1 MSDRERLRDLI
12 RAELAKH
19 RPRENAHASLE
30 LLAETAIVI
39 EPAPNSEGAAQA
51 GNESWSEDAV
61 RRAVEELRRS
71 YPQLFREATD
81 ERLEAADEVPAAAPD
96 NPRDEAPASS
106 ATPAR
111 DWLFLEPRSGTS
123 GRRADAG
130 LGPLA
135 SAAGALRPRSA
146 SCGGRVKKLGS
157 LFARPRTLRDSAA
170 DDGSAPRSIAVRPE
184 GPTPPS
190 RYVYAALA
198 FILALSAF
206 AWLWPASTP
215 KLGPGET
222 TLAKR
227 HGAPSEAGRSNET
240 SSLSGQ
246 PANGKRTWPVA
257 DEPPGTLRGVP
268 EVIDTAT
275 IRVEGKVVR
284 LFGVD
289 WARGGQAEDLVGYLR
304 GREVECELASAPD
317 RYRCQIGGHDL
328 SRAVLFNGGGRATA
342 DASPEL
348 VAAENHAKAAGR
360 GVWQK

>member
-96 NPRDEAPASS
+96 KPRDEAPAAS

-111 DWLFLEPRSGTS
+111 DWLFLKPRSGTS

-130 LGPLA
+130 LGP
-135 SAAGALRPRSA
+135 P
-146 SCGGRVKKLGS
+146 
-157 LFARPRTLRDSAA
+157 
-170 DDGSAPRSIAVRPE
+170 IAVRPE
-184 GPTPPS
+184 RPTPPS

-198 FILALSAF
+198 VILALSAL
-206 AWLWPASTP
+206 AWLWPASTA

-222 TLAKR
+222 TVAKR
-227 HGAPSEAGRSNET
+227 NGAPSEAGDANET

-246 PANGKRTWPVA
+246 PANAKRTWPVA
-257 DEPPGTLRGVP
+257 DEPPGLLRGVP

-284 LFGVD
+284 LFGVE
-289 WARGGQAEDLVGYLR
+289 WARGSQAEDLVGYLR
-304 GREVECELASAPD
+304 GREVGCELASAPD
-317 RYRCQIGGHDL
+317 RYRCQVGGHDL